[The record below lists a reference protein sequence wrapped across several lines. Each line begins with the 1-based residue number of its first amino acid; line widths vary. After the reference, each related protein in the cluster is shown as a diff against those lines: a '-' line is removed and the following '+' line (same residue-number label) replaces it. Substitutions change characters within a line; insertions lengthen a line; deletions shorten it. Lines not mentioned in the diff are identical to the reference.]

1 MESEGI
7 SGIKRDSK
15 CSLNL
20 PSLNSVWSLEF
31 VARSAKNTAKPK
43 ISEESGKYFHE
54 PLKRGQKRADR
65 SAQTEARRAGEP
77 RRPRR
82 AQLRQRGA
90 FTRKARSAEQTD
102 GVQRPEPL
110 HVCVTTHN
118 QINPV
123 HRPKYQLPRK
133 LNKNTE
139 MIYGVQQ
146 KQSRGGTPLQARMV
160 VTSRPQKQKYEFWL
174 FGRNGHKKLT
184 RGYCK
189 ISPRTASWYRGDAT
203 VTPPS
208 PRRRLHNRPV
218 SVGCALRINP
228 RTVTQRSGY
237 FVLL

>member
-1 MESEGI
+1 M
-7 SGIKRDSK
+7 
-15 CSLNL
+15 
-20 PSLNSVWSLEF
+20 
-31 VARSAKNTAKPK
+31 ARSAKNTAKPK
-43 ISEESGKYFHE
+43 ISEGSGKYFHE

-65 SAQTEARRAGEP
+65 SAQGRRASQGP
-77 RRPRR
+77 T
-82 AQLRQRGA
+82 QRGA

-102 GVQRPEPL
+102 GVRRPEPL

-160 VTSRPQKQKYEFWL
+160 VTSRSQKYEFWL

-189 ISPRTASWYRGDAT
+189 VFPRTASWYRGDAT